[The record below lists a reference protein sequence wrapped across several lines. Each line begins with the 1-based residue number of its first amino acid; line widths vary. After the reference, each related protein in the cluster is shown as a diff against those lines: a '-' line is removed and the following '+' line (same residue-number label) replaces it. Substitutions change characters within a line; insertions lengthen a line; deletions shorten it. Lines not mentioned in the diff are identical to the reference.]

1 MYNTGRTEQGRI
13 LRGCI
18 IIAPWCVSLNKNAV
32 DAKTK
37 VSAISGAGE
46 ENDVFT
52 TQTLDPP
59 GEVNRDLG

>member
-18 IIAPWCVSLNKNAV
+18 ITAQRCVSLNKNTV
-32 DAKTK
+32 LAKTK
-37 VSAISGAGE
+37 VSAIPGAGE